1 MTTFTD
7 VFGNQTLPPAEYGYA
22 AFTLTADATFVWPYN
37 SDNATYTVA
46 KVMNI
51 SCVAGNAVILP
62 DAQQVSTGEDFLI
75 RNVGS
80 NTLIVKNAAGTQIA
94 TVASGAAS
102 YFYLT
107 SNSTEA
113 GVYGVIGFGVGTSSA
128 DASSLVGYGIKAV
141 GASLNQS
148 HPVFPT
154 NNGMNIDD
162 TYRAKLIVFNGGAD
176 TFTLSS
182 AATLGDDYFT
192 MFRNDGTGTATLDPY
207 STELIDGSS
216 SMQVQPG
223 ESLILIC
230 TGTQWYSVGYG
241 RSTLY
246 QFTQLTKDVSAGGTI
261 TLTAAEAANKLIT
274 FIGNPAADLNVVI
287 PNVVSVYYTHCMIS
301 TPHTI
306 TFKTSAG
313 TGVGLPQGSRI
324 IALCDGTNVV
334 SAQSIVANTTV
345 TLTDGSASIPALSF
359 ASQLNTGIYKYGTQ
373 DIGFAVNGSAVGR
386 LTSTGFQ
393 GLTYN
398 LANNTLTGTKA
409 QFDAACSDGDF
420 SYVSTSVQKDSSTG
434 SAYMP
439 VGTTAQRTG
448 SPSAGYL
455 RFNTDSVKFEAYN
468 GSGWSKISGAEG
480 GGTDSVFYEN
490 DTTVTTSYTITTNKN
505 AMTAGPITINS
516 GATVTVPTGS
526 SWTVV

>member
-1 MTTFTD
+1 MYTD
-7 VFGNQTLPPAEYGYA
+7 VFGNQTLPPSEYGFS
-22 AFTLTADATFVWPYN
+22 AFTLTVDSTFVWPYN
-37 SDNATYTVA
+37 SDNATYTIA
-46 KVMNI
+46 KVMNVAC
-51 SCVAGNAVILP
+51 SAGNAMILP
-62 DAQQVSTGEDFLI
+62 DAQQVSTGEDFLV

-80 NTLIVKNAAGTQIA
+80 NTLTVKNATGTQVA
-94 TVASGAAS
+94 TVAAGAAS

-107 SNSTEA
+107 DNTTEA
-113 GVYGVIGFGVGTSSA
+113 GTFGVIGFGVGTSSV

-154 NNGMNIDD
+154 NNGMTI
-162 TYRAKLIVFNGGAD
+162 TAEYRAKLIVFNGGAD
-176 TFTLSS
+176 TFSLDS

-207 STELIDGSS
+207 SAELIDGSS

-223 ESLILIC
+223 ESLILVC

-261 TLTAAEAANKLIT
+261 TLTAAESANKLIT
-274 FIGNPAADLNVVI
+274 FIGNPAANLNVVI
-287 PNVVSVYYTHCMIS
+287 PNVVSVYYTHNLIS

-313 TGVGLPQGSRI
+313 TGVGLPQGARI

-359 ASQLNTGIYKYGTQ
+359 ASQLNTGIYKFGTQ
-373 DIGFAVNGSAVGR
+373 DIGFTVNGAAVGR
-386 LTSTGFQ
+386 YTSTGLQ
-393 GLTYN
+393 GTTYN

-434 SAYMP
+434 SAFLP
-439 VGTTAQRTG
+439 AGTTAQRTG
-448 SPSAGYL
+448 SPSQGYI
-455 RFNTDSVKFEAYN
+455 RFNTDSIKFEGYN
-468 GSGWSKISGAEG
+468 GTTWSKITGAEG

-490 DTTVTTSYTITTNKN
+490 DTVVTTNYTISTNKN
-505 AMTAGPITINS
+505 AMTAGPVTINS
-516 GATVTVPTGS
+516 GVVVTVPTGS
-526 SWTVV
+526 NWTVV